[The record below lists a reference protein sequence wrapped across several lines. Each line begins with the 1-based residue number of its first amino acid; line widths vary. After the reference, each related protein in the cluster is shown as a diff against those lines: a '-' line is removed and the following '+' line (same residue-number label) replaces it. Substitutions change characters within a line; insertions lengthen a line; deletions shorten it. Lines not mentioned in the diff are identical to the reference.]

1 MNQQV
6 EQTIVPNEVYN
17 MIRAFADELK
27 GLAADNTYA
36 QDGGSRA
43 QLRQQDEQ
51 ALRQL
56 QQQLAQQGQRGCQ

>member
-1 MNQQV
+1 MNQEV

-17 MIRAFADELK
+17 VIRPLADELK

>member
-6 EQTIVPNEVYN
+6 EQTIVPNEVYT
-17 MIRAFADELK
+17 MIHALADELK

-51 ALRQL
+51 ALR
-56 QQQLAQQGQRGCQ
+56 